1 MGQGLGVRALSCCA
15 FHFTDAARRFEAI
28 HLRHLAIHENGGIGN
43 VGDRFNSL
51 QTIGDRIGA
60 ITQFLKH
67 ADRDPLIDRVVLGHE
82 NAAKILRAVT
92 DNAGRRRISGA
103 GVEAETAVGV
113 ASGMVVLFSVKK
125 VCTQSDK

>member
-1 MGQGLGVRALSCCA
+1 MGQGVGVRALSCCA

-60 ITQFLKH
+60 ITQFLQH
-67 ADRDPLIDRVVLGHE
+67 ADRDPLIDRVVLGHK
-82 NAAKILRAVT
+82 NTAKILRAVT
-92 DNAGRRRISGA
+92 DMGRCRRISA
-103 GVEAETAVGV
+103 PASRPTAVGG
-113 ASGMVVLFSVKK
+113 AGMVVFFSVKK